1 MHIGIA
7 DRLERCLL
15 VPHKSAHSHA
25 EHLAADLTQRGAGVA
40 FATVSQVVEWELARS
55 ALLMAQPQLKKA
67 TRLLFSSS
75 RVVSVRDTL
84 PAPD

>member
-1 MHIGIA
+1 
-7 DRLERCLL
+7 
-15 VPHKSAHSHA
+15 
-25 EHLAADLTQRGAGVA
+25 VA

>member
-1 MHIGIA
+1 MTVLSTDSSSFYFRCG
-7 DRLERCLL
+7 RL
-15 VPHKSAHSHA
+15 
-25 EHLAADLTQRGAGVA
+25 GVA
-40 FATVSQVVEWELARS
+40 LATVSQVVEWELARS
-55 ALLMAQPQLKKA
+55 ALSTAQPQLKNT

>member
-1 MHIGIA
+1 
-7 DRLERCLL
+7 
-15 VPHKSAHSHA
+15 
-25 EHLAADLTQRGAGVA
+25 VA

-55 ALLMAQPQLKKA
+55 ALSMAQPQLKKA